1 VAPAS
6 SRLRPVA
13 LSPMKLATI
22 RTSPTTTAAV
32 VAVGDELVEVGAP
45 DVGGLLAD
53 ISWRTRIQSA
63 SGVRHA
69 LGTAN
74 FASLVTRPDKVIC
87 VGLNYRS
94 HIEEMGNAVPEY
106 PTLFAKFTDALI
118 GANDPIAIPSVSEK
132 VDWEVELG
140 VVIGATV
147 RGATPEQARAAI
159 AGYTVVNDI
168 SMRDWQR
175 RTVEFLQG
183 KTFEHSTP
191 VGPYLLVDEGGAVP
205 TFDVRC
211 SVDGVVKQSSNTSD
225 LVFDPVELIA
235 YCSQIITLKP
245 GDVIATGTPGG
256 VGAARTPPEFLKVGS
271 VVETEVV
278 GVGVCRNV
286 CEADPVV

>member
-1 VAPAS
+1 
-6 SRLRPVA
+6 
-13 LSPMKLATI
+13 MHLATI
-22 RTSPTTTAAV
+22 RTAGTTNAV
-32 VAVGDELVEVGAP
+32 VVVGTELVQIDGADDVGA
-45 DVGGLLAD
+45 LLHDPMWRARALAATRALAANGTRHPVAGAD
-53 ISWRTRIQSA
+53 
-63 SGVRHA
+63 
-69 LGTAN
+69 
-74 FASLVTRPDKVIC
+74 FAPLVVNPDKVFC

-118 GANDPIAIPSVSEK
+118 GANDPIDIPAESEN

-140 VVIGATV
+140 VVIGQTV
-147 RGATPEQARAAI
+147 RRATPAQARAAI

-191 VGPYLLVDEGGAVP
+191 VGPFLLVDDADSPVP
-205 TFDVRC
+205 TFDLRC

-225 LVFDPVELIA
+225 LVFDPVALVQ
-235 YCSQIITLKP
+235 YCSTIITLRP

-256 VGAARTPPEFLKVGS
+256 VGAARTPPEFLRPGAL
-271 VVETEVV
+271 VVTEID
-278 GVGVCRNV
+278 GIGVCRNV
-286 CEADPVV
+286 CVADPSSPPG